1 MLNQYTSGTQAQTN
15 QTSTSPMW
23 PNVLHNRKMAPL
35 SHLKTLSDKCAWVR
49 KHTHF
54 IISKKKKKK
63 CLRNTFVYAA
73 DTIRLHLRR
82 HGNCPAFYVP
92 PRIYLNLTCH
102 APNAA
107 AVKL

>member
-1 MLNQYTSGTQAQTN
+1 
-15 QTSTSPMW
+15 MW
-23 PNVLHNRKMAPL
+23 PNVLHNRKMASL
-35 SHLKTLSDKCAWVR
+35 SHLKTLSDKRARVR
-49 KHTHF
+49 EHTHF
-54 IISKKKKKK
+54 IISKKNR
-63 CLRNTFVYAA
+63 LRNTFVYAA